1 MKRLILD
8 RRLWP
13 LPIALWTAVVG
24 ISFAWNVLDI
34 DRDTEALATTRAHLM
49 AEVLESVRLW
59 NARHGGVYA
68 PVSKGT
74 LPNPHLQV
82 PDRDLE
88 LPSGK
93 SLTLINPA
101 YMTRQIAEIL
111 AEGVDGVRM
120 DITSLKPLNPDNKP
134 DPWEAEALK
143 ALERGPGSTATFA
156 GSGEGA
162 IFRYMAPL
170 VTEKP
175 CLQCH
180 EHQGYRVGD
189 IRGGISVTLPVGTLL
204 SSSRMQRN
212 RIAGTHGAVWLL
224 LSVLTVA
231 GLSRLR
237 TQMLS
242 LKKAKED
249 QQALVLVRTRELR
262 EEIAEHEQTENRL
275 RLLLE
280 SSGEGIYGV
289 DTRGRCTFCNPI
301 ALQLL
306 GLERSEQ
313 IIGRDVHE
321 RVHGAWH
328 GSAPDCGADCPL
340 KRAYQH
346 GEAAHIEEGTFWTAH
361 GRSLPVEYR
370 AHPIHHNGELVGAVV
385 TFADISSRKA
395 SEQQLRKLSQ
405 AVEHSPESVIITDAE
420 GCIEYVNA
428 HFQASTGYASEEVIG
443 KNPRLLQSGET
454 PAETYEAMWRTI
466 TDGQVWHGE
475 FRNRRKN
482 GELFWEE
489 TSIAPITDETGRV
502 THFVGINEDIT
513 ERKRLEKQI
522 WRQANY
528 DELTGLVN
536 RHLLLDRLEHRLH
549 RAKRDQRCF
558 ALLFIDLDGFKEVND
573 TLGHDAGDELLRQV
587 ANRLLNCVREGD
599 TVARVGG
606 DEFTVIL
613 PRLHRPEAGVR
624 VAEKILAALAHPF
637 TIGGKTV
644 STSASI
650 GIATYPDDGEDA
662 ATLMKNADRAMYAV
676 KHRGRSGIMMFCE
689 FGRN

>member
-1 MKRLILD
+1 M
-8 RRLWP
+8 
-13 LPIALWTAVVG
+13 VG
-24 ISFAWNVLDI
+24 ASFAWNVLDL
-34 DRDTEALATTRAHLM
+34 DRHTEALATTRAHLM
-49 AEVLESVRLW
+49 VEVLESVRLW

-68 PVSKGT
+68 PITETT

-82 PDRDLE
+82 PDRDIE

-111 AEGVDGVRM
+111 AEAVDGVDM

-134 DPWEAEALK
+134 DAWEAEALRT
-143 ALERGPGSTATFA
+143 LERGHGVTATFA
-156 GSGEGA
+156 GSGGGA
-162 IFRYMAPL
+162 TFRYMAPL

-189 IRGGISVTLPVGTLL
+189 IRGGISVMMPVGTLL
-204 SSSRMQRN
+204 SSSRTQRN

-224 LSVLTVA
+224 LSLLTVL

-242 LKKAKED
+242 LKKAKEN
-249 QQALVLVRTRELR
+249 QKALVQVRTRELR

-306 GLERSEQ
+306 GLDRTEQ
-313 IIGRDVHE
+313 IIGRDVHQ
-321 RVHGAWH
+321 RVHGMWH
-328 GSAPDCGADCPL
+328 DSAPDCGADCPL
-340 KRAYQH
+340 KAAYERGKAVH
-346 GEAAHIEEGTFWTAH
+346 VEDGTFWTAH
-361 GRSLPVEYR
+361 GKSLPVEYR
-370 AHPIHHNGELVGAVV
+370 AHPIYRDGEVVGAVV

-420 GCIEYVNA
+420 GRIEYVNA
-428 HFQASTGYASEEVIG
+428 HFQASTGYTSEEVIG
-443 KNPRLLQSGET
+443 RNPRLLQSGET
-454 PAETYEAMWRTI
+454 PAETYEAMWSTI

-489 TSIAPITDETGRV
+489 TSIAPITDETGHV

-549 RAKRDQRCF
+549 QAKRDQERF
-558 ALLFIDLDGFKEVND
+558 ALLFMDLDGFKEVND

-587 ANRLLNCVREGD
+587 ANRLLSCVRDGD

-613 PRLHRPEAGVR
+613 PRLHGPEAGVR

-637 TIGGKTV
+637 TVRDKAL

-650 GIATYPDDGEDA
+650 GIANYPDDGEDA
-662 ATLMKNADRAMYAV
+662 ATLMMNADRAMYAV
-676 KHRGRSGIMMFCE
+676 KHRGRSGIIRFCDLKK
-689 FGRN
+689 N